1 MCDYDLTDEQLDRK
15 YGGLTYNPKTG
26 NYVDKKGCVRRIANT
41 RANGDFM
48 EEMQSGMLL
57 DTLDGDFVLSLEGL
71 TEKYGPLTLTIYD
84 YYVDS
89 KGIIRRILPY
99 TPLVR

>member
-1 MCDYDLTDEQLDRK
+1 MSDYDLTDEELDRK
-15 YGGLTYNPKTG
+15 YGGLVYNEKTG
-26 NYVDKKGCVRRIANT
+26 NYVDNTGRVRRIAHT

-48 EEMQSGMLL
+48 YEMQEGMLF
-57 DTLDGDFVLSLEGL
+57 DTLDDDYKLTLEEL
-71 TEKYGPLTLTIYD
+71 TEKYGQLTLTIYD

-89 KGIIRRILPY
+89 QGIIRRILPY

>member
-1 MCDYDLTDEQLDRK
+1 MSDYDLTDEELDCK
-15 YGGLTYNPKTG
+15 YGGLVYNEKTG
-26 NYVDKKGCVRRIANT
+26 NYVDNTGRVRRIAHT

-48 EEMQSGMLL
+48 DEMQAGMLF
-57 DTLDGDFVLSLEGL
+57 DTLDDDYKLTLEKL
-71 TEKYGPLTLTIYD
+71 TEKYGQLTLTIYD

>member
-1 MCDYDLTDEQLDRK
+1 MSDYDLTDAELARK

-26 NYVDKKGCVRRIANT
+26 NALDRTGRVRRIAHT

-48 EEMQSGMLL
+48 EEMQAGILF
-57 DTLDGDFVLSLEGL
+57 DTLDDDSVLSLEDL
-71 TEKYGPLTLTIYD
+71 TKKYGELTLTIYD

>member
-1 MCDYDLTDEQLDRK
+1 MSDYDLTYDELDRK
-15 YGGLTYNPKTG
+15 YGGLVYNEKTG
-26 NYVDKKGCVRRIANT
+26 NYVDKKGCVRRIRHT

-48 EEMQSGMLL
+48 DEMQSGMLL
-57 DTLDGDFVLSLEGL
+57 DTLDGDSVLSLDDL
-71 TEKYGPLTLTIYD
+71 TERYGPLTLTKYD
-84 YYVDS
+84 YYVDN

>member
-1 MCDYDLTDEQLDRK
+1 MSDYDLTYEELARK
-15 YGGLTYNPKTG
+15 YGGLTYNEKTG
-26 NYVDKKGCVRRIANT
+26 NSVDRTGRVRRIAHT
-41 RANGDFM
+41 RANGDLM

-57 DTLDGDFVLSLEGL
+57 DTLDSDSVLSLEKL

>member
-1 MCDYDLTDEQLDRK
+1 MSDYDLTDDELACK
-15 YGGLTYNPKTG
+15 YGGLTYNEKTG
-26 NYVDKKGCVRRIANT
+26 NYVDPTGRVRRIAHT
-41 RANGDFM
+41 RANGDLM

-57 DTLDGDFVLSLEGL
+57 DTLDGDSDLKLEKL

>member
-1 MCDYDLTDEQLDRK
+1 MCDYDLTDDELDRK
-15 YGGLTYNPKTG
+15 YGGLVYNPKTR
-26 NYVDKKGCVRRIANT
+26 NYVDKKDCVRRIAHT
-41 RANGDFM
+41 RANGDLM
-48 EEMQSGMLL
+48 EEMEAGMLL
-57 DTLDGDFVLSLEGL
+57 DTLDGDSELKLEGL
-71 TEKYGPLTLTIYD
+71 IEKYGPLTLTIYD

>member
-1 MCDYDLTDEQLDRK
+1 MSDYDLTDEELGRK
-15 YGGLTYNPKTG
+15 YGGLVYNEKTG
-26 NYVDKKGCVRRIANT
+26 NYVDNTGRVRRIAHT
-41 RANGDFM
+41 RANGDFID
-48 EEMQSGMLL
+48 EMQAGILF
-57 DTLDGDFVLSLEGL
+57 DTLDEDYKLTLEKL
-71 TEKYGPLTLTIYD
+71 TEKYGQLTLTIYD

>member
-1 MCDYDLTDEQLDRK
+1 MRDIDLTLEELVKK
-15 YGGLTYNPKTG
+15 YGKLEEKNGDLVDSTG
-26 NYVDKKGCVRRIANT
+26 RVRRINHS

-48 EEMQSGMLL
+48 DEMEAGILFHSLSEEHHWSFEEL
-57 DTLDGDFVLSLEGL
+57 VA
-71 TEKYGPLTLTIYD
+71 KYGQLTLTEYD

>member
-1 MCDYDLTDEQLDRK
+1 MSDYDLTNEELDRK
-15 YGGLTYNPKTG
+15 YGGLVYNEKTG
-26 NYVDKKGCVRRIANT
+26 NYVDKKGYVRRIRHT

-48 EEMQSGMLL
+48 DEMQSGMLL
-57 DTLDGDFVLSLEGL
+57 DTLDGDSVLSLEDL
-71 TEKYGPLTLTIYD
+71 TEIYGALTLTKYD
-84 YYVDS
+84 YYVDN

>member
-1 MCDYDLTDEQLDRK
+1 MSDYDLTYEELASK
-15 YGGLTYNPKTG
+15 YGGLTYNEKTG
-26 NYVDKKGCVRRIANT
+26 NYVDPTGRVRRIAHT
-41 RANGDFM
+41 RANGDLM
-48 EEMQSGMLL
+48 EEMEAGILF
-57 DTLDGDFVLSLEGL
+57 DTLDGDSVLSLEGL

-84 YYVDS
+84 YYVDN

>member
-1 MCDYDLTDEQLDRK
+1 MSDYDLTDEELDRK
-15 YGGLTYNPKTG
+15 YGGLVYNEKTG
-26 NYVDKKGCVRRIANT
+26 NYVDKKGCVRRIRHT

-48 EEMQSGMLL
+48 DEMQSGMLL
-57 DTLDGDFVLSLEGL
+57 DTLDGDSVLSLEDL
-71 TEKYGPLTLTIYD
+71 IERYGQLTLTKYD
-84 YYVDS
+84 YYVDN

>member
-1 MCDYDLTDEQLDRK
+1 MCDYELSYEELERK
-15 YGGLTYNPKTG
+15 YGKLVYNPKTG
-26 NYVDKKGCVRRIANT
+26 NSVDSTGRVRSISHT
-41 RANGDFM
+41 RANGDLM
-48 EEMQSGMLL
+48 EEMEAGILF
-57 DTLDGDFVLSLEGL
+57 DTLDGDSELKLEKL